1 MTTSSDWTNE
11 PIFIVGSPRSGTSV
25 LSWCLGQHPNI
36 LVQEESSWIG
46 PFAVNVAI
54 GHEIGSARGEHSQL
68 SALGIRPRRLMPTS
82 ARALTI

>member
-1 MTTSSDWTNE
+1 
-11 PIFIVGSPRSGTSV
+11 VGSPRSGTSV

-36 LVQEESSWIG
+36 LMQEESSWIG

-54 GHEIGSARGEHSQL
+54 GHEIGSARG
-68 SALGIRPRRLMPTS
+68 IRRDDFMPTS